1 MRSGK
6 LCLFFVIIC
15 AVAYSTG
22 YGQTVE
28 PGTQTDGKES
38 NNIQTAVPF
47 LLISPDARSAGM
59 GDAGA
64 AISPDINAIHW
75 NSAKLAYLENSTGLA
90 ISYTPWLRKL
100 VPDVD
105 LAYLAGYYRLDDRNT
120 VGASLRYFSLGVI
133 QLVDANQTDLGTYN
147 PNELAFDASFARKF
161 GDNFSLGTTVRYIR
175 SSLSSGQFY
184 SGDETRPATALAADV
199 SAYIKEQTI
208 LFGKDTELAFGINIS
223 NIGTKVSYVQG
234 GQKYFLPANMKIGG
248 ASTFLLDDL
257 SEFTVALDLNKLLV
271 PTSPERDASG
281 NIVRGVDPD
290 RSVPGGIFGSFSD
303 APGGFSEEFHEI
315 SYSLGT
321 EYLYNKQFALRAG
334 YFYEHPSKGDR
345 QYLSLGLGLRYNVFN
360 LDFAYLVANQQE
372 SPLANTLR
380 FSLVFNF
387 RSNDK
392 VKDN

>member
-1 MRSGK
+1 MGFDK
-6 LCLFFVIIC
+6 LCLCYIVIC
-15 AVAYSTG
+15 GFAYSGG
-22 YGQTVE
+22 YAQTID
-28 PGTQTDGKES
+28 PGTQTDGKQS

-47 LLISPDARSAGM
+47 LLISPDARSAAM
-59 GDAGA
+59 GDAGV

-75 NSAKLAYLENSTGLA
+75 NGAKLANLENTTGLA

-147 PNELAFDASFARKF
+147 PNELAVDGTFARKF

-184 SGDETRPATALAADV
+184 SGQDTKPANALAADV
-199 SAYIKEQTI
+199 SAYIKNQTI
-208 LFGKDTELAFGINIS
+208 LFGKDTEVAFGANIS
-223 NIGTKVSYVQG
+223 NIGTKVSYVEG
-234 GQKYFLPANMKIGG
+234 GQKYFLPTNMRLGG
-248 ASTFLLDDL
+248 AATFLLDDL

-271 PTSPERDASG
+271 PTSPERDPSG
-281 NIVRGVDPD
+281 NIVRGKDPD
-290 RSVPGGIFGSFSD
+290 RSVPAGIFGSFSD
-303 APGGFSEEFHEI
+303 APGGFSEEIHEI
-315 SYSLGT
+315 NSSIGA
-321 EYLYNKQFALRAG
+321 EYLYNKQFTVRAG
-334 YFYEHPSKGDR
+334 YFYEHPTKGDR
-345 QYLSLGLGLRYNVFN
+345 QYFSLGLGLRYNVFN
-360 LDFAYLVANQQE
+360 LDFAYLLANQQE

-387 RSNDK
+387 KSGNK
-392 VKDN
+392 K